1 MRSRLPLI
9 AFAAASLAGV
19 AGVAL
24 VGDSAA
30 APSLSQVEQ
39 RARDARAREAVLT
52 SDVSRYNARIRAVE
66 QRLAPVQARW
76 SALDNE
82 LTALRAKRQQLTA
95 QLEEERR
102 RLAKLVGLLKIQ
114 RGALG
119 ARLSAAYRAGD
130 PSILK
135 VLLSSGSVSDAAAIG
150 ENLERIAEQDRKLIV
165 ETKANAD
172 ESRAARVRITAA
184 RAEVV
189 ATEKRVA
196 AAEAEAAQALAVISA
211 ERNRLVAAR
220 SARAALLSRVTIDR
234 REFEAE
240 ARGLRVRSNRLAN
253 QIRAGSSSLPST
265 VSVSGSGQFSWPVN
279 GPITSGFGPR
289 WGRMHEGIDIGVGTG
304 TPIAAGAAGT
314 VIVAG
319 WSGGYGNLVV
329 VSHGSISTAYAH
341 MSAVAVSVGQSVGR
355 GTVLGAVGCT
365 GHCFGAHLHF
375 EVRVGGVPHNPV
387 NYL

>member
-1 MRSRLPLI
+1 MRSRLPSI
-9 AFAAASLAGV
+9 AFVALSLAGV

-30 APSLSQVEQ
+30 SPSLSQVEQ

-66 QRLAPVQARW
+66 TRLAPVQARW

-82 LTALRAKRQQLTA
+82 LSALRAKRQQLTA

-135 VLLSSGSVSDAAAIG
+135 VLLASGSVSDAAAIG
-150 ENLERIAEQDRKLIV
+150 ENLERIAEHDRRLIV
-165 ETKANAD
+165 ETKSNAD
-172 ESRAARVRITAA
+172 ESRASRVRITAA
-184 RAEVV
+184 RAEV
-189 ATEKRVA
+189 ARTEQRVA
-196 AAEAEAAQALAVISA
+196 AAEAEAAQALEVISA

-220 SARAALLSRVTIDR
+220 SARAALLSRVKIDR

-240 ARGLRVRSNRLAN
+240 ARGLRARSNRLAN
-253 QIRAGSSSLPST
+253 QIRAGSSNLPST

-341 MSAVAVSVGQSVGR
+341 MSAIAVSVGQSVGR